1 MFGDATED
9 MAQVSL
15 GVDAVEFGCLC
26 RPPNYAE
33 RFWNDAV
40 YPANLRALS
49 RHRPQFHSA

>member
-1 MFGDATED
+1 MFGDATEN

-40 YPANLRALS
+40 YPTNLRASS